1 MMDIQDINMEEISQI
16 LSSLS
21 DDDVEQLKGVAASF
35 FPGQN
40 AQETK
45 HTNDRR
51 QPPGDKN
58 EQLDFESMKK
68 IMEIMKLLKSDVRD
82 PRCDLLYALRPM
94 LKKERQERV
103 DQAAKMLRLLSVLP
117 RLRELGI

>member
-40 AQETK
+40 TQEAK
-45 HTNDRR
+45 QANDRK
-51 QPPGDKN
+51 QPPGDRS

-68 IMEIMKLLKSDVRD
+68 ITEIMKLLKSDVHD

>member
-1 MMDIQDINMEEISQI
+1 MDIQDINMEEISQI

-40 AQETK
+40 TQEAK

>member
-1 MMDIQDINMEEISQI
+1 MDIQDINMEEISQI

-35 FPGQN
+35 FPGSG
-40 AQETK
+40 AQEAK
-45 HTNDRR
+45 KAAK
-51 QPPGDKN
+51 PPQSEESG

-68 IMEIMKLLKSDVRD
+68 IMEIMKLLKSDVHD
-82 PRCDLLYALRPM
+82 PRCDLLYALKPM
-94 LKKERQERV
+94 LKKERRQRV
-103 DQAAKMLRLLSVLP
+103 DQAAKMLQLLSVLP

>member
-1 MMDIQDINMEEISQI
+1 MNIEDINMEEISQI

-35 FPGQN
+35 FPGQDS
-40 AQETK
+40 QSTK
-45 HTNDRR
+45 KDEKK
-51 QPPGDKN
+51 PPAGESS

-82 PRCDLLYALRPM
+82 PRCDLLYALKPM
-94 LKKERQERV
+94 LKKERQQRV
-103 DQAAKMLRLLSVLP
+103 DQAAKMLQLLSVLP